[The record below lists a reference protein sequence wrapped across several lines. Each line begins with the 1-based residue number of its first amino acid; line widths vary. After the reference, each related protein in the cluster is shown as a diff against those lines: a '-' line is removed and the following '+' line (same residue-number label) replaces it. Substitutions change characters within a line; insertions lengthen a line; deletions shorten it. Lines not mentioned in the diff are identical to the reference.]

1 MLEESKLIFLRHIS
15 TIQRNSQKYLDSCL
29 GGAVGCGQQ
38 YFLTY
43 IYEHDGITMY
53 DLAKA
58 GHFDKG
64 TVTKAVQKL
73 MDLEYVVTKTDKKD
87 KRVKHLHAT
96 EKAADAVELIYR
108 TRNEWKKA
116 LLSDFTPEEEEIFV
130 RQLEKMAQASCR
142 ILKER

>member
-1 MLEESKLIFLRHIS
+1 M
-15 TIQRNSQKYLDSCL
+15 
-29 GGAVGCGQQ
+29 GCGQQ